1 MARRSRK
8 TEANREKERESQ
20 DEPIVEKLN
29 AHGARGELLRGLVCS
44 RVGNQYTPWE
54 TGRANGLGFRTV
66 TPSLRTGNR
75 ASPTAQSVACCL
87 GNECAGITVSQ
98 EPGT

>member
-44 RVGNQYTPWE
+44 RVGNQ
-54 TGRANGLGFRTV
+54 
-66 TPSLRTGNR
+66 
-75 ASPTAQSVACCL
+75 
-87 GNECAGITVSQ
+87 
-98 EPGT
+98 